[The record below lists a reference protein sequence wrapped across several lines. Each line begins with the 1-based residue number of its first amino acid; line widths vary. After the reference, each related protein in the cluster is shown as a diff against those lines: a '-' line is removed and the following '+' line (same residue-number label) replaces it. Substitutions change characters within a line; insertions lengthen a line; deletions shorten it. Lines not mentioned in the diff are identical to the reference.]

1 MALRDFKVCINY
13 WITNDVV
20 CYDFVL
26 PKAFNI
32 YIYIYKAELFIC
44 VTLPQP
50 YERNFH
56 RVCIVLHSKNALLV
70 SAVLY

>member
-32 YIYIYKAELFIC
+32 YTQTARWIQQCTGSLQTQ
-44 VTLPQP
+44 VDT
-50 YERNFH
+50 
-56 RVCIVLHSKNALLV
+56 
-70 SAVLY
+70 